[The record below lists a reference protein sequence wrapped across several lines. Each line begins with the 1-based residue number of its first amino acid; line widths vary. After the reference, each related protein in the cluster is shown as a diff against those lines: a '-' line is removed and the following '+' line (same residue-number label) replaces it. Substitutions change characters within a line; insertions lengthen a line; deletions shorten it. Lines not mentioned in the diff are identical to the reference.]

1 MSDSLT
7 NNKLRS
13 IIGEIPNW
21 IFEYLELSDEIKKEW
36 KFGSKASDFGGH
48 SQFVQ
53 LFSRRIEAIISDTV
67 AKAEREAKLNLAKGL
82 TIGGRHGVDIFY
94 QGIPIERFIDKLKS
108 QQESEES

>member
-7 NNKLRS
+7 NKELRS

-53 LFSRRIEAIISDTV
+53 LFSRRIEALISDTV
-67 AKAEREAKLNLAKGL
+67 AKAEREAKIEAYRSVPEVRGL
-82 TIGGRHGVDIFY
+82 TEEGLEDVNRWLW
-94 QGIPIERFIDKLKS
+94 DKLDKL
-108 QQESEES
+108 EGRK